1 MSIKFI
7 LSLMQNHL
15 LCYVPRKIAHLLY
28 QTKVKAEVYRIEK
41 LGVISK
47 VDQPTEWCSYMVI
60 VPKGNDKV
68 RICLDPLRLNEN
80 IIREA
85 YTLPSADQIL
95 AQLSGSKVFTKL
107 DCNSGFWK
115 IPLTKES
122 SLLTTSITPFGK
134 YCYNVL
140 PFGISPASE
149 HYQKVMKENLSHC
162 EGTVVDTDDI
172 LVYGTDKKNTM
183 KDYVRC

>member
-1 MSIKFI
+1 MSNEYKI
-7 LSLMQNHL
+7 HL
-15 LCYVPRKIAHLLY
+15 KPNAKPAKPFACYVPRKIAHLLY
-28 QTKVKAEVYRIEK
+28 QTKVKAEIYRIEK

-107 DCNSGFWK
+107 DCNSGFW
-115 IPLTKES
+115 
-122 SLLTTSITPFGK
+122 
-134 YCYNVL
+134 
-140 PFGISPASE
+140 
-149 HYQKVMKENLSHC
+149 
-162 EGTVVDTDDI
+162 
-172 LVYGTDKKNTM
+172 
-183 KDYVRC
+183 

>member
-1 MSIKFI
+1 M
-7 LSLMQNHL
+7 
-15 LCYVPRKIAHLLY
+15 
-28 QTKVKAEVYRIEK
+28 EK
-41 LGVISK
+41 LRVISK
-47 VDQPTEWCSYMVI
+47 VDQPTEWCSYMVA

-68 RICLDPLRLNEN
+68 RICLDPLKLNEN

-85 YTLPSADQIL
+85 YPLPSVDQIL

-107 DCNSGFWK
+107 DCNSGFWQ

-122 SLLTTSITPFGK
+122 SLLATFITPFGK

-149 HYQKVMKENLSHC
+149 HYQKVMKENLSDC
-162 EGTVVDTDDI
+162 DS
-172 LVYGTDKKNTM
+172 KS
-183 KDYVRC
+183 